1 MNLKQPLLLLLLTL
15 IFSGCSSPAPV
26 ARNFPADMQYKV
38 RSIHH
43 WDVIAADVANQTL
56 NTLHD
61 RRLMCRDVY
70 VQRLDQDVPFRHGF
84 RNYLITHLVNG
95 GASVVDSPAGA
106 LEINYDTQLVW
117 HASPRETYTPGLLT
131 ILTGGV
137 LVLRSN
143 PNPATLMG
151 GAVAADL
158 AKEILSAPTHT
169 ELAVNT
175 HIKDNGRF
183 IMRKS
188 DTYYVEDID
197 KRLFMPPTPTRNLEV
212 TDK

>member
-1 MNLKQPLLLLLLTL
+1 MNITRPLSLLLLALTL
-15 IFSGCSSPAPV
+15 SGCSSPVPV
-26 ARNFPADMQYKV
+26 ARNFSADMQYKV

-43 WDVIAADVANQTL
+43 WDIIAADVANQTL
-56 NTLHD
+56 STLHD
-61 RRLMCRDVY
+61 DRLMGRDVY
-70 VQRLDQDVPFRHGF
+70 VQRLDQDVPFLHGF

-95 GASVVDSPAGA
+95 GASAVDSPAGA

-117 HASPRETYTPGLLT
+117 HASPRETYAPGLLT
-131 ILTGGV
+131 VLTGGI

-143 PNPATLMG
+143 PNPATLLG
-151 GAVAADL
+151 AAVAADL

-188 DTYYVEDID
+188 DTYYVEDMD
-197 KRLFMPPTPTRNLEV
+197 KRLFMPPTPIRNLEV

>member
-1 MNLKQPLLLLLLTL
+1 MNVKRPFPILLLAL
-15 IFSGCSSPAPV
+15 ILAGCSSPAPV
-26 ARNFPADMQYKV
+26 ARNFPAEIQYKV
-38 RSIHH
+38 RSTHH
-43 WDVIAADVANQTL
+43 WDIIALDVASQTL

-61 RRLMCRDVY
+61 RQLLGRDVY
-70 VQRLDQDVPFRHGF
+70 VQRLEKDVPFLHGF
-84 RNYLITHLVNG
+84 RNFLITHLVNG

-117 HASPRETYTPGLLT
+117 HASPRETYAPGALT
-131 ILTGGV
+131 VLTGGI

-143 PNPATLMG
+143 PNPVTLLG

-158 AKEILSAPTHT
+158 ARDVLTAPTHT

-175 HIKDNGRF
+175 YIKDNGRF

-188 DTYYVEDID
+188 DTYYVEDND
-197 KRLFMPPTPTRNLEV
+197 KHLFMPPMQTRNLEV
-212 TDK
+212 TN